1 MKNPA
6 TAKEELKKR
15 ILSYVNLALP
25 IKDGMSKTTWEE
37 FEKFQNR
44 DMELDGL
51 DFVKP
56 PYLEVAKEYARAD
69 KSLGELAPAD
79 GTGLLHPEV
88 ASAFAKYLLDDDTAD
103 PNHVY
108 PYLHQYRALESVIGH
123 GKNLVVCTGTGSGK
137 TESFLLPLIEAIYRS
152 HAEAKAKGVEYKRHV
167 RALILYPMNAL
178 VNDQISRLRRLLRHL
193 PDITFGQYIGTTA
206 HKGIESEVPPEL
218 AKAVDNLPRLKEDN
232 DETGLRPVE
241 CLPNELRTRDQWGK
255 PADILV
261 TNYSMLE
268 RLLLLPECQCG
279 FFKECWD
286 FIVIDEAHSYTGSV
300 GTEIAWLMRRL
311 DKRLHR
317 FTPEKKIHYLATSA
331 TLSDG
336 DDWKEKAEEFA
347 AAIFPIKKETIHV
360 EGGKIAETGKSDG
373 AKYVGDIP
381 TFFTRNKSLYDETIQ
396 YEAEL
401 AALKSADPDVELMK
415 QIAGRNGLAT
425 CEELYALH
433 NQFVLSVEWRFK
445 AENYPDIKVDDSVRT
460 LAKLVL
466 RKVNVMRN
474 GKPGTVGDKDNW
486 RYFLHDITMHAPSA
500 IKGDTVKINDKDVDN
515 RRGNRL
521 DVLMFWKRLAGAV
534 EDSPKT
540 MPYIV
545 FHYMYNALLEL
556 VRDTQGISDNIHCVL
571 LEITPDVVAK
581 FNGAIKLHEEKKDK
595 LRLCLSEIDRKWATA
610 LGLKSFAGHYQQML
624 FNAFAEH
631 EQSKR
636 FIELA
641 KGMPRSIEDYVNGMA
656 MSSQGFLDFTAISA
670 LAKSPK
676 RRNALVEIRYH
687 QVVRII
693 SDVGVYF
700 DGGDI
705 TKPRF
710 TRRDAETMPSGE
722 KIFTLGI
729 CRDCGQPY
737 LLGYAANH
745 HFDGQGHETIMRSA
759 TRAYRWLY
767 AIAIGKPYPVKGYEC
782 EMKEKQ
788 GDKWLNLL
796 TGELSEQKGDGDG
809 WVEAYWLL
817 EPTDGENH
825 TPAYIEKCP
834 RCGAKQNTNAR
845 YGIVTPYEAVG
856 EQYKIA
862 VLDAF
867 ASLAEEDANPAVRDT
882 ATAQGRK
889 VLAFSDSRAM
899 AARLACNFE
908 VVKESRLADKITL
921 DLVSN
926 GANKTLTHNAKTAL
940 DGLRVLKDMP
950 GVDAGIVDGQ
960 IAALITNP
968 TSYFVSS
975 SINSLLNIGDGDN
988 RFKRM
993 LEKLRYLQLLE
1004 WEGEDG
1010 TMVDENQVSQFLM
1023 LKAIRDTARYGLMAQ
1038 DLIFVRSKTLETYDG
1053 WEDFAEEKLGI
1064 NEEVAKEI
1072 CQSIFKWLVLKRK
1085 VILPNEFL
1093 RKEEIVGGDYLDLY
1107 ERKGVTREGFRETN
1121 ENRVVYAS
1129 CFLPIVLRGINSEA
1143 LTTDQKKVA
1152 REWLNN
1158 VFTMFKDNHILHKI
1172 SNDNV
1177 ESEEY
1182 GLSFKCLCDDL
1193 EVLRKNPDS
1202 DLGDVVPFSIEEHTA
1217 QIEGAV
1223 GALYQKA
1230 FAEGRINILS
1240 CSTTFEMGIDVG
1252 GLNNVF
1258 LGNLPPASSNY
1269 RQRAGRAGRRPG
1281 AAAYILSLAGANVH
1295 DRNFYEHVPLLFWGE
1310 IEPPRIYLRKPIF
1323 AARHFRAE
1331 ALHDFLEYVV
1341 QQEGGNRKRA
1351 RRWEILSAFIIG
1363 WHAEHTNAEGV
1374 LETHP
1379 AQNDDGDYCT
1389 NLLDKWKQ
1397 DRSVNVKQYI
1407 ESIDGYNEFV
1417 AGIDSGYELYS
1428 PAEDLVFQL
1437 IGNVEPVNTD
1447 VAFRFYQNMGGCRLP
1462 ERVNGNTI
1470 ESENM
1475 KRMALRERIMHQLYM
1490 RRARYDDNAGY
1501 GQTWPVVSNN
1511 VGEYKLTVAQ
1521 SRLLRE
1527 RTIDVLS
1534 ESCILPRYGF
1544 PVDEIELLLDKNELY
1559 CDVELR
1565 RSLQLGLFEYA
1576 PGQVVV
1582 ANKRRYE
1589 SRTAAF
1595 WRYPT
1600 DNSPTETLASR
1611 LSHEAAFCKKCHK
1624 LFDSP
1629 EDQTKIMEVCP
1640 LCGSILDKD
1649 CKFITPDVF
1658 YAMRSVNGGVNKVP
1672 KPQGRRIVRW
1682 GGEMIAKTLV
1692 PDTCIETAES
1702 NDRMMQYINTNADD
1716 EGFVVHLPDHDGV
1729 AKHNERFYYV
1739 HEVQTNIA
1747 IWSTNGTLPFAIGD
1761 VSVEG
1766 VSRFDNACLSA
1777 AYALRRSCARK
1788 LDVSVRDLGVLY
1800 VRDGNHSSGRLQA
1813 RFVFFDTAAGGGGNA
1828 LALTMADSNDV
1839 KTQALIVDI
1848 IKYAIE
1854 MLEQDTNCS
1863 LVSGLDLELRPLPIN
1878 IYRTLQEPQKSECR
1892 PAVSCYNC
1900 IKDFDNQDAHA
1911 MLDKFDALA
1920 VLKALLDKGISEA
1933 KDDFEWAPFCPETD
1947 ELKPMKWYKKVD
1959 GSRIQ
1964 YNPIAKNLTKGDVAF
1979 RRVEK

>member
-25 IKDGMSKTTWEE
+25 IKDGMSEKTWEE
-37 FEKFQNR
+37 FTKFQNR
-44 DMELDGL
+44 DTEIDGL

-69 KSLGELAPAD
+69 KSLGELAPID

-178 VNDQISRLRRLLRHL
+178 VNDQISRLRRLLRYL

-206 HKGIESEVPPEL
+206 HRGIESEVSPEL
-218 AKAVDNLPRLKEDN
+218 AKAIDNLPQLKGND

-241 CLPNELRTRDQWGK
+241 CLPNELRTRDQWEK

-317 FTPEKKIHYLATSA
+317 STPEKIIHYLATSA

-347 AAIFPIKKETIHV
+347 AAIFPIKKKTIHV
-360 EGGKIAETGKSDG
+360 EGGKIAETGKSEG

-381 TFFTRNKSLYDETIQ
+381 TFYIKNKSLYDETIQ
-396 YEAEL
+396 YESQL
-401 AALKSADPDVELMK
+401 AALKAEDSDVELMK
-415 QIAGRNGLAT
+415 QIVGRNGLAT

-445 AENYPDIKVDDSVRT
+445 AENYRDIKVDDSVRT

-466 RKVNVMRN
+466 RKVNVMPN
-474 GKPGTVGDKDNW
+474 GKPGTAGDKDNW
-486 RYFLHDITMHAPSA
+486 RYYLHDITMHAPSA
-500 IKGDTVKINDKDVDN
+500 IEGDTVKINDKDVDN
-515 RRGNRL
+515 RCGNRL
-521 DVLMFWKRLAGAV
+521 DILTFWKQLAGAV

-556 VRDTQGISDNIHCVL
+556 VRDTQGISDNIHRVI
-571 LEITPDVVAK
+571 LEITSDVVAK
-581 FNGAIKLHEEKKDK
+581 FNGVIKSHDEKKDQ
-595 LRLCLSEIDRKWATA
+595 LRLRLSEIDRKWATA
-610 LGLKSFAGHYQQML
+610 FGLESFSGHYQQML
-624 FNAFAEH
+624 FNAFSEH
-631 EQSKR
+631 EQSKK

-641 KGMPRSIEDYVNGMA
+641 KGIPRSIEDYANCMS
-656 MSSQGFLDFTAISA
+656 MSSQAFLDFTAISA
-670 LAKSPK
+670 LAKSSK
-676 RRNALVEIRYH
+676 RRNALVEVRYH

-705 TKPRF
+705 AKPRF

-737 LLGYAANH
+737 LLGYASNH

-759 TRAYRWLY
+759 TRTYRWLY

-788 GDKWLNLL
+788 EDKWLNLR
-796 TGELSEQKGDGDG
+796 TGELSEQKDDGDG

-825 TPAYIEKCP
+825 SPTYINKCP
-834 RCGAKQNTNAR
+834 RCGTPQKMNAK

-867 ASLAEEDANPAVRDT
+867 ASLAEEDANPVIRDN
-882 ATAQGRK
+882 AIAQGRK

-908 VVKESRLADKITL
+908 VVKETRLADKITL
-921 DLVSN
+921 DLVS
-926 GANKTLTHNAKTAL
+926 GEGEKTLTSKAAKSEDELMSQMKKPGADILAL
-940 DGLRVLKDMP
+940 AHKLDELRNDP
-950 GVDAGIVDGQ
+950 
-960 IAALITNP
+960 N
-968 TSYFVSS
+968 SYEISH
-975 SINSLLNIGDGDN
+975 SINALLNTDSGEN
-988 RFKRM
+988 RFKRI
-993 LEKLRYLQLLE
+993 LEKLRYLQMLE
-1004 WEGEDG
+1004 WENEDG
-1010 TMVDENQVSQFLM
+1010 VIVDEDKMSRFLM
-1023 LKAIRDTARYGLMAQ
+1023 LKAVRDTARYGLMAQ
-1038 DLIFVRSKTLETYDG
+1038 DLIFVRSKSLETYDG
-1053 WEDFAEEKLGI
+1053 WEDFVEEKLGI
-1064 NEEVAKEI
+1064 NEEIAKEI
-1072 CQSIFKWLVLKRK
+1072 CQSIFRWLVSKRK
-1085 VILPNEFL
+1085 VILPSEFL
-1093 RKEEIVGGDYLDLY
+1093 RKEEVSGGDYLDLY
-1107 ERKGVTREGFRETN
+1107 ERKGVTREGFRDTN
-1121 ENRVVYAS
+1121 ADRVVYAA
-1129 CFLPIVLRGINSEA
+1129 CFLPIVLRGLNRETITAN
-1143 LTTDQKKVA
+1143 QKKIA
-1152 REWLNN
+1152 EEWLNN
-1158 VFTMFKDNHILHKI
+1158 VFTMFRDKQILHKL
-1172 SNDNV
+1172 SNDNH
-1177 ESEEY
+1177 ERGEY

-1193 EVLRKNPDS
+1193 EILRKNPDS
-1202 DLGDVVPFSIEEHTA
+1202 GLAEVMPFSIEEHTA

-1223 GALYQKA
+1223 GALYQRA

-1269 RQRAGRAGRRPG
+1269 RQRSGRAGRRPG
-1281 AAAYILSLAGANVH
+1281 AAAYILSLAGANAH

-1310 IEPPRIYLRKPIF
+1310 IEPPRIYLHKPVF

-1341 QQEGGNRKRA
+1341 QQEDGNRKRT
-1351 RRWEILSAFIIG
+1351 RRWEKLSEFIIG
-1363 WHAEHTNAEGV
+1363 WHAERTNAGGV
-1374 LETHP
+1374 FEEHP
-1379 AQNDDGDYCT
+1379 VQNDDGDYCT
-1389 NLLDKWKQ
+1389 NLLYKWKQ
-1397 DRSVNVKQYI
+1397 DRGGIVKQYI
-1407 ESIDGYNEFV
+1407 ESISGYNEFI

-1428 PAEDLVFQL
+1428 PAEDLEFQL
-1437 IGNVEPVNTD
+1437 MGNGELVNTD

-1462 ERVNGNTI
+1462 ERVNGNTV
-1470 ESENM
+1470 ESGNM
-1475 KRMALRERIMHQLYM
+1475 KRMALRERILHQLYM

-1501 GQTWPVVSNN
+1501 GQTWPAVLNN
-1511 VGEYKLTVAQ
+1511 ADEYKLTVAQ

-1559 CDVELR
+1559 CGVELR

-1624 LFDSP
+1624 LFDMP
-1629 EDQTKIMEVCP
+1629 EEPAKIMEVCP
-1640 LCGSILDKD
+1640 LCGGILDKN

-1658 YAMRSVNGGVNKVP
+1658 YAKRSVNGGVNKVP

-1682 GGEMIAKTLV
+1682 GGEMITKTLV
-1692 PDTCIETAES
+1692 PGTCIETAES

-1716 EGFVVHLPDHDGV
+1716 EGFVVHLSGHDG
-1729 AKHNERFYYV
+1729 KHSERYYYV

-1747 IWSTNGTLPFAIGD
+1747 IWSTTGTLPFAIGD
-1761 VSVEG
+1761 VPEDG
-1766 VSRFDNACLSA
+1766 ISRFDNACLSA
-1777 AYALRRSCARK
+1777 AYALRRSCAKK

-1800 VRDGNHSSGRLQA
+1800 VRDGNHPSGRLQA

-1828 LALTMADSNDV
+1828 LALTMADSNDS
-1839 KTQALIVDI
+1839 KTQTLIVDI
-1848 IKYAIE
+1848 VKSAIE
-1854 MLEQDTNCS
+1854 MLEQDDKCS
-1863 LVSGLDLELRPLPIN
+1863 LVSGLASELRPLPVN
-1878 IYRTLQEPQKSECR
+1878 IYRTKEESAKSECR

-1920 VLKALLDKGISEA
+1920 VLKALLDKGMPEA
-1933 KDDFEWAPFCPETD
+1933 KDDFEWMPFCPETD
-1947 ELKPMKWYKKVD
+1947 ELKSMKWYKKVD